1 MLPRHSTGYSECSAI
16 GWMTLLGNIP
26 TKLEKKNNININ
38 ETENKRNKILKYN
51 SQKRY
56 NNALQQKKTHLIIPF
71 SDPVIILSSS
81 S

>member
-26 TKLEKKNNININ
+26 TRLNIKKNININ
-38 ETENKRNKILKYN
+38 ETESTRNKRLKYN
-51 SQKRY
+51 SNKRY
-56 NNALQQKKTHLIIPF
+56 NDLKQQKTHLIIPF

>member
-26 TKLEKKNNININ
+26 TKLKKDNTNIN
-38 ETENKRNKILKYN
+38 ETENKRNKRLKYN
-51 SQKRY
+51 
-56 NNALQQKKTHLIIPF
+56 ALQLQNTHLIIPF